1 MTLHRLPRCCT
12 GLLPALALVIAALT
26 STGTAMAQAPAAA
39 PAPVVRA
46 ELLVKQPLLVGQQAE
61 LQVQILAPNF
71 FTSAP
76 PFPAI
81 ELPGAIVT
89 MPDERGRNLVEQID
103 GQTYAGIVKSY
114 LFTAQQAGDFTLPPA
129 VTRFSYAGADGK
141 PVAAQVQLPPL
152 HIRVQQPAGA
162 TPSATAAGQ
171 ATQPVAR
178 LQITQTFDRPVAG
191 TAVHLQV
198 GDALV
203 RTVEVFAEMA
213 QAMLIPPPHFEAPD
227 GVHMF
232 QADPQLS
239 DASPSGGFA
248 GGHRIDKVTYVF
260 ERTGSFSVPAVSLD
274 WYDAA
279 AQKTRTAQAP
289 AVQVVVTARAADA
302 AIAPTAAPVAV
313 QVADSLS
320 FWRRIHGWRWLG
332 AFVGV
337 VLAVGLLRP
346 WLARRLPRWR
356 AAAQQREAQRR
367 ASEPVMFEAVQT
379 ACRAD
384 DAPRAYEALLHWARS
399 HLGST
404 PQAWAAQRQDAAL
417 ARELT
422 ALERRLFAPATA
434 DAGHS
439 LQDFASALA
448 AARTQ
453 WLAADPV
460 RAARASALPPLNPVG

>member
-1 MTLHRLPRCCT
+1 MTLRALQRCCA
-12 GLLPALALVIAALT
+12 GLLLAVAGAFAV
-26 STGTAMAQAPAAA
+26 GTAMAQAPAA

-114 LFTAQQAGDFTLPPA
+114 LFTAQQAGEFTLPPVA
-129 VTRFSYAGADGK
+129 SKFNYAGADGK
-141 PVAAQVQLPPL
+141 PVTAEVHLPPL

-162 TPSATAAGQ
+162 TPSSATAGGQ

-191 TAVHLQV
+191 TAVQLQV

-203 RTVEVFAEMA
+203 RTVEVFAEMT

-227 GVHMF
+227 GVHLF

-248 GGHRIDKVTYVF
+248 GGHRIDKLTYVF
-260 ERTGSFSVPAVSLD
+260 ERTGTFTVPAVSLD

-279 AQKTRTAQAP
+279 AQKTQTAQAP

-302 AIAPTAAPVAV
+302 AIAPTVAPVAV

-320 FWRRIHGWRWLG
+320 LWRRIHGWRWLG

-337 VLAVGLLRP
+337 VLAVGLVRP
-346 WLARRLPRWR
+346 WLARRLPLWR

-367 ASEPVMFEAVQT
+367 ASEPAMFELVQA

-384 DAPRAYEALLHWARS
+384 DAPRAYEALLQWARS
-399 HLGST
+399 HLRST

-417 ARELT
+417 ARELA
-422 ALERRLFAPATA
+422 ALERRLFAPAKA
-434 DAGHS
+434 EAGHS
-439 LQDFASALA
+439 LQDFASALV

-460 RAARASALPPLNPVG
+460 RGARASALPPLNPVR